1 MSYEFPWQQPE
12 IIQHSQRLLNSFQH
26 WTGRSLLQHQGS
38 PEETA
43 QALFEAPFVVVSH
56 GIQADPILNYGN
68 QKALELW
75 EMDWQTLT
83 QTPSRYT
90 AEPIE
95 REERDRLLAQAK
107 AKGYI
112 DDYQGIRISSTG
124 KRFWIKDVIL
134 WGVLDEQNSPCGQAA
149 TFDHWEFIV

>member
-1 MSYEFPWQQPE
+1 LTYEFPWQQPSV
-12 IIQHSQRLLNSFQH
+12 IQHSQRLLTSFQH
-26 WTGRSLLQHQGS
+26 RTGRSLLQHQGS
-38 PEETA
+38 PEEIA
-43 QALFEAPFVVVSH
+43 QALFEAPFVLVSH
-56 GIQADPILNYGN
+56 GAQADPILNYGN

-95 REERDRLLAQAK
+95 RKDRDRLLVEAQ

-112 DDYQGIRISSTG
+112 DNYEGIRISSTG
-124 KRFWIKDVIL
+124 KRFRITQVIL
-134 WGVLDEQNSPCGQAA
+134 WGVLDEQNMPCGQAA
-149 TFDHWEFIV
+149 TFDRWELMV